1 VQKIVFS
8 WGFALDPLGE
18 LTALPQIPYVVGRG
32 LATPLQE
39 PHPASALQASALA
52 VSSPKHPRK

>member
-8 WGFALDPLGE
+8 WGFALDPLG
-18 LTALPQIPYVVGRG
+18 AYSAPQIPYVVGRG